1 MGRPERPLDP
11 STGPI
16 ARFAAGLRELRHAAG
31 SPSYRELAR
40 RSNYSVTTLSEAAG
54 GRRLPTLD
62 VTLAFVEA
70 CGGEAEEWRHTWWL
84 TARERRPAAPAAPPP
99 PPPAPRRRRYGA
111 RVLGLAFLTGAA
123 LGAGAAFTVP
133 RGNGTGS

>member
-11 STGPI
+11 ATGPI

-40 RSNYSVTTLSEAAG
+40 RCNYSVTTLSDAAG
-54 GRRLPTLD
+54 GRRLPTLE

-70 CGGEAEEWRHTWWL
+70 CGGDTEEWRQAWWL
-84 TARERRPAAPAAPPP
+84 ASRRRRPAALPPP
-99 PPPAPRRRRYGA
+99 PLPRRRRYGA
-111 RVLGLAFLTGAA
+111 RTIGLAFLTGAL
-123 LGAGAAFTVP
+123 LGAGAAVALP
-133 RGNGTGS
+133 RGNGTNG